1 MLIFYCDKFNV
12 NSDWLLAEN
21 VTTNTCGIKRQPLDM
36 NGKDLPLDHVVFCKC
51 NMLRSLCQCHH
62 ANFVSKKSSFYCQCL
77 INALTLSNKCKVIL
91 VVRCKCFIFDWY
103 NVLFNFLMNNKCKM
117 LNFKLLD
124 DNCSKR
130 RRVVQAR
137 QKSKAQIL

>member
-1 MLIFYCDKFNV
+1 
-12 NSDWLLAEN
+12 
-21 VTTNTCGIKRQPLDM
+21 
-36 NGKDLPLDHVVFCKC
+36 
-51 NMLRSLCQCHH
+51 
-62 ANFVSKKSSFYCQCL
+62 
-77 INALTLSNKCKVIL
+77 
-91 VVRCKCFIFDWY
+91 
-103 NVLFNFLMNNKCKM
+103 MNNKCKM